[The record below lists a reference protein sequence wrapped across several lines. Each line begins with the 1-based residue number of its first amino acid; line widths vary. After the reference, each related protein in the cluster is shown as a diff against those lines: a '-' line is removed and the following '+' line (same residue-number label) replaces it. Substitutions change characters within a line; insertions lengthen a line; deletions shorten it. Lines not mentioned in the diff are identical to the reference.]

1 MDNDI
6 SRVGLNDALSKRT
19 IDFVN
24 RFKLLKHRPNTTS
37 GFSAT
42 LFYDKEKDKFL
53 GVNLQI
59 PIYSKLKAKLESKGI
74 DNISSGQIAWFVC
87 SVGIFI
93 IPMVYFYISNN
104 YDQFTILF
112 FMLFI
117 FILNMLYIKNFFA
130 LLLLVILI
138 FIYMKYHEFIYNF
151 KILFFIFAPII
162 FIFLRAWRF

>member
-1 MDNDI
+1 M
-6 SRVGLNDALSKRT
+6 
-19 IDFVN
+19 
-24 RFKLLKHRPNTTS
+24 
-37 GFSAT
+37 
-42 LFYDKEKDKFL
+42 
-53 GVNLQI
+53 QI

-93 IPMVYFYISNN
+93 IPMMYLYISNN
-104 YDQFTILF
+104 YNQFIILF
-112 FMLFI
+112 FMIFI
-117 FILNMLYIKNFFA
+117 FILNMFYTKNFFA

-162 FIFLRAWRF
+162 LIFLRAWRILITFLCGYIFLVAMVYIFELLGGFYK